1 MTICATNGT
10 TVRPEG
16 GNRPKQARWS
26 CTKSGAQAAPGP
38 NVVIEVRVT
47 SNRDMEPDTPEPNS
61 LMTGLAE
68 KHEDHWPVRS
78 AHSPAL
84 SQFCYPLAGSRQ
96 SLWDACWTRSSAQNA
111 PAPPEHHFL
120 FLKDKCTTSLGT
132 RRSATA
138 KLYNWGSA
146 DQMLIS
152 CHWPGFPLES
162 WSSSV
167 LTSNSFSQAFPTVAS
182 AQLVHDDWGS
192 VSVAPVSRP
201 REDSLQP
208 SHHWK
213 HCIPG
218 RYYSSVCSSVPLH
231 VCSLKFIKQ
240 ITNGATTFSQTD
252 HTLSLEL
259 YA

>member
-38 NVVIEVRVT
+38 NVVIEVWVT
-47 SNRDMEPDTPEPNS
+47 SNRDMEPDTPEPSS
-61 LMTGLAE
+61 LMTGLAANGLPAE
-68 KHEDHWPVRS
+68 KHGDHWPVRS

-84 SQFCYPLAGSRQ
+84 SQFCYPLAGSWQ
-96 SLWDACWTRSSAQNA
+96 SFS
-111 PAPPEHHFL
+111 FL
-120 FLKDKCTTSLGT
+120 TFRWLKDKCTTSLGA

-138 KLYNWGSA
+138 ELYNWGSA

-162 WSSSV
+162 WSSPV

-192 VSVAPVSRP
+192 VSAAPVSRP
-201 REDSLQP
+201 REDSFEP

-240 ITNGATTFSQTD
+240 ITNGATSFSQTD

-259 YA
+259 CA